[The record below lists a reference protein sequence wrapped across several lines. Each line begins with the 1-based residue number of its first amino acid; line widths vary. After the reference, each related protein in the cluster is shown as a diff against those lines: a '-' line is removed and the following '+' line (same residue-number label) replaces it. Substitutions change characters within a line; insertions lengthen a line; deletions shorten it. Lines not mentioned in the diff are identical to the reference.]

1 MTSRRDALESLRH
14 FLAALL
20 SGTLLFFFVVASLA
34 APAHA
39 AFPDWEKYVDV
50 EVIEILTQDE
60 DGTPRETKVWFVL
73 LSGVAFL
80 RTSDSE
86 WLANLRR
93 DPDCGLRI
101 EGAEYRARAT
111 EIPGEEIVTKIDT
124 ASALKYGLQERLIHI
139 FRMRK
144 PDILELGPVSGD
156 Q

>member
-1 MTSRRDALESLRH
+1 VTSRLDAIESARQ

-20 SGTLLFFFVVASLA
+20 SGTLLFVFAASLA

-60 DGTPRETKVWFVL
+60 DGAPRETKVWFVL

-124 ASALKYGLQERLIHI
+124 ASVLKYGLQERLIHI

-144 PDILELGPVSGD
+144 PDILELGPVPGG